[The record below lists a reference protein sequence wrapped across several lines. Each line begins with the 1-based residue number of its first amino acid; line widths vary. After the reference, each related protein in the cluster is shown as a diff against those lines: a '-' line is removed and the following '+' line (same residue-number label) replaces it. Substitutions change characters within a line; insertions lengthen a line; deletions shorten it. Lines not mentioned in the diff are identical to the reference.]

1 MPTVP
6 GIYHRSFTLHH
17 LASAAR
23 GGACSL
29 LRKEAASVRYQPA
42 AKNAPT
48 SVHHK
53 SPLPHV
59 GAGFIPPDPD
69 FLERLLKSQ
78 SAYGAEYGT
87 ESPRPW
93 SWCRCRST
101 SIGRRMRRPYRNR
114 TTGGSRTAS
123 HYLNMQSF
131 SKSLS
136 GSTEGLQGHREV
148 VGIQQAVN
156 GCTAGTHSIGKG
168 AFGQMFLLHGLLKLK
183 GNHPFGRS
191 DFH

>member
-1 MPTVP
+1 MNCSPTIVTLSEFPPVVNNGDVKLTVMPTVP

-42 AKNAPT
+42 AKNAPP

-78 SAYGAEYGT
+78 TAGEALRLPKG
-87 ESPRPW
+87 PRP
-93 SWCRCRST
+93 T
-101 SIGRRMRRPYRNR
+101 TLMLLLTQLYR
-114 TTGGSRTAS
+114 
-123 HYLNMQSF
+123 L
-131 SKSLS
+131 
-136 GSTEGLQGHREV
+136 
-148 VGIQQAVN
+148 
-156 GCTAGTHSIGKG
+156 
-168 AFGQMFLLHGLLKLK
+168 
-183 GNHPFGRS
+183 
-191 DFH
+191 